1 MLIIDRIEGEYAVCE
16 LSDEQEN
23 TTNILVELDRLPQNV
38 KEGDVIVIKDDHYE
52 ICEEETQ
59 KRREKIIG
67 LSNSLFE

>member
-23 TTNILVELDRLPQNV
+23 TTNILVELDRRPQNV

>member
-23 TTNILVELDRLPQNV
+23 TTNILVKLDRLPQNV